1 MQRRYRFGVWA
12 AALACAACSTT
23 TTVPETVSATSS
35 ATRGI
40 ESSTPDVPASS
51 SPEVETL
58 FGEGGWSRGE
68 RLAIAVAKLPGATD
82 SCVLHTY
89 TAKGRTR
96 AAYRSDCRSWENSGY
111 DILLLYVG
119 VRNISARPAT
129 ISVRDWVLVARD
141 GRSFPPVNVRSAA
154 DSPSN
159 FLPEATELARKTS
172 VLGFLAFDGRDPD
185 LVPARLSYVDGDQ
198 TLTVVFGGRPR
209 TNR

>member
-1 MQRRYRFGVWA
+1 MQWRHKFGVWA

-35 ATRGI
+35 TTRT
-40 ESSTPDVPASS
+40 ESSTPDAPVPSS
-51 SPEVETL
+51 REVRTL

-89 TAKGRTR
+89 TVKGRTR

-111 DILLLYVG
+111 DILLFYVG

-129 ISVRDWVLVARD
+129 ISLRDWVLVARD

-159 FLPEATELARKTS
+159 FLSETTQLARKTS
-172 VLGFLAFDGRDPD
+172 VLGFLTFDGRDPD
-185 LVPARLSYVDGDQ
+185 LVPSRLSYVDGDQ

-209 TNR
+209 TR